1 MFDINE
7 DEVLATVQKYEL
19 VRRRG
24 KRRIYIDLY
33 QVIAGRHSAKFMA
46 VPKTSL
52 GTCEDEY
59 WGRGD
64 SEIDALQE
72 CLSRIK
78 DVSYDDLHSL
88 PDSEKHL
95 ATGKISRRLSR

>member
-7 DEVLATVQKYEL
+7 DEVLARVRKYEL

-24 KRRIYIDLY
+24 KRRLYIDVY
-33 QVIAGRHSAKFMA
+33 QVIAGKRSAKFMA
-46 VPKTSL
+46 VPKTWL
-52 GTCEDEY
+52 GTCDDEY
-59 WGRGD
+59 WGRGN

-78 DVSYDDLHSL
+78 DISYEDLHSL
-88 PDSEKHL
+88 PDSEKHIT
-95 ATGKISRRLSR
+95 TGKISQRLYR